1 MNILALDLGSQ
12 LGWARCARDGT
23 VHGGSESF
31 SPSKCGGR
39 GQRWIAFRQ
48 FLSDQRNAAGELQ
61 VVYYEDVKQHAGTLA
76 AHAYGGFLALLEAWC
91 AANHLLLKPV
101 GVGTVKKHW
110 TGNGAAKKDLMVATA
125 RAKGFAV
132 ADDNHADALAILA
145 LARHLE
151 GK

>member
-1 MNILALDLGSQ
+1 MNVLALDLGTTT
-12 LGWARCARDGT
+12 GWARCSRDGT
-23 VHGGSESF
+23 VTGGSETF

-48 FLSDQRNAAGELQ
+48 FLSDQRNAAGEIQ
-61 VVYYEDVKQHAGTLA
+61 VVYYEDIKMHKGVLA
-76 AHAYGGFLALLEAWC
+76 AHAYGGFKAMLEAWC
-91 AANHLLLKPV
+91 AANNVRMV
-101 GVGTVKKHW
+101 GQGFGIIKKHW
-110 TGNGAAKKDLMVATA
+110 TGKGNADKDLMVATA

-132 ADDNHADALAILA
+132 VDDNHADALAILA